1 MSYLVR
7 KINKRKNLDY
17 LKCVTDMCDVNADM
31 PTGEFKTTNQNLST
45 WHINSLEELND
56 AVLAIAITSS
66 EITRMDFIV
75 INTDILD
82 ENKLQYDQTYAG
94 MKIAVPD
101 LQDTHYDIQEISLK
115 KLENCCEVY
124 KKILQDDDEK
134 EIYIVRYASGQIKD
148 LIKAAIK
155 ANRVD
160 INKAK
165 GKIKETMLQMESS
178 TL

>member
-1 MSYLVR
+1 
-7 KINKRKNLDY
+7 
-17 LKCVTDMCDVNADM
+17 
-31 PTGEFKTTNQNLST
+31 
-45 WHINSLEELND
+45 
-56 AVLAIAITSS
+56 
-66 EITRMDFIV
+66 
-75 INTDILD
+75 
-82 ENKLQYDQTYAG
+82 
-94 MKIAVPD
+94 MKYI
-101 LQDTHYDIQEISLK
+101 
-115 KLENCCEVY
+115 